1 MADTDILLGNMEGNN
16 QQTVPRN
23 RGPDRHRKIGVAA
36 DDPELL
42 DIEADAGAPDIDR
55 ILPPLC
61 RDHRNV
67 VIFGLVGRL
76 DRIGLGVSA
85 TSHTHENLRH
95 QLMRSEEHTSELQSL
110 MRISYDVFCLQ
121 KKTQKKQQ

>member
-1 MADTDILLGNMEGNN
+1 MLISDWSS
-16 QQTVPRN
+16 
-23 RGPDRHRKIGVAA
+23 GVCSSVLA

-42 DIEADAGAPDIDR
+42 DIEADAGAPEIDR

-76 DRIGLGVSA
+76 ERIGLGVSA

-95 QLMRSEEHTSELQSL
+95 QLMPLETGIIDLIGAVSRQQDVEDEIRQVELA
-110 MRISYDVFCLQ
+110 MEKIGRAHV
-121 KKTQKKQQ
+121 